1 MVNNKMTYRKGL
13 TLLELLIVVSVAG
26 VLAVII
32 VPRIGRSAT
41 SAKIKACKAN
51 ADLINRQIELY
62 KAKTENWPA
71 ALTEVTEK
79 ENTDYFRDGPP
90 ECPFGTAYT
99 LGPNHRV
106 AKHNH

>member
-1 MVNNKMTYRKGL
+1 MTSRRGL
-13 TLLELLIVVSVAG
+13 TLLELLVI
-26 VLAVII
+26 VII
-32 VPRIGRSAT
+32 AAALATIVIPRIGGSAT

-62 KAKTENWPA
+62 KAKTDNWPT
-71 ALTEVTEK
+71 ALTEVM

-90 ECPFGTAYT
+90 KCPFGTAYT
-99 LGPNHRV
+99 LGPKHRV

>member
-1 MVNNKMTYRKGL
+1 MVNNKMTSRRGL
-13 TLLELLIVVSVAG
+13 TLLELLIVVLVAG
-26 VLAVII
+26 ALAIVI
-32 VPRIGRSAT
+32 VPRIGGSAT

-51 ADLINRQIELY
+51 VDLINTQIEVY
-62 KAKTENWPA
+62 KAKTDNWPA
-71 ALTEVTEK
+71 ALTEMT

-106 AKHNH
+106 AKHSH

>member
-1 MVNNKMTYRKGL
+1 MVKNKMTSRRGL
-13 TLLELLIVVSVAG
+13 TLLELLIVVLVAG
-26 VLAVII
+26 ALAVII
-32 VPRIGRSAT
+32 VPRIGQSAT
-41 SAKIKACKAN
+41 NAKIKACKAN
-51 ADLINRQIELY
+51 ADLINRQMELY
-62 KAKTENWPA
+62 KAKTDNWPA
-71 ALTEVTEK
+71 ALTEVM

>member
-1 MVNNKMTYRKGL
+1 MVKKKMTSRRGL
-13 TLLELLIVVSVAG
+13 TLLELLIVVLVAG
-26 VLAVII
+26 ALAVII

-51 ADLINRQIELY
+51 ADLINRQTEVY
-62 KAKTENWPA
+62 KANTDNWPA
-71 ALTEVTEK
+71 ALTDVT

-90 ECPFGTAYT
+90 KCPFGTAYT

>member
-1 MVNNKMTYRKGL
+1 MVKNKMTSRRGL
-13 TLLELLIVVSVAG
+13 TLLELLIVVIIAVA
-26 VLAVII
+26 LAVII
-32 VPRIGRSAT
+32 VPRIGGSAT

-51 ADLINRQIELY
+51 VDLINRQTEVY
-62 KAKTENWPA
+62 KAKTDNWPA
-71 ALTEVTEK
+71 ALTEVM

-106 AKHNH
+106 VKHNH